1 MSVGDPTTAQ
11 QPPLLSG
18 RIQRRPLLSLKSE
31 HQASES
37 ISPKHETRTAISR
50 TGCTRTTAT
59 RFEVGQQN
67 PNPTDP
73 GHLERG
79 GWSRSPRRAAALSR
93 RPESQIRSAPM
104 KSLIRGGGTWKWVVR
119 AEEEEGKEGVLLTM
133 AAASIQRRP
142 ARGGGGGADRRTPRR
157 GDRDRMRQGDR
168 ANSLRRGERPEPRGG
183 PALSPLLESMRC

>member
-59 RFEVGQQN
+59 RFEVGQQT
-67 PNPTDP
+67 PTP
-73 GHLERG
+73 RTLAIWSEAG
-79 GWSRSPRRAAALSR
+79 GPDRPAEPQLCRAA
-93 RPESQIRSAPM
+93 P
-104 KSLIRGGGTWKWVVR
+104 
-119 AEEEEGKEGVLLTM
+119 
-133 AAASIQRRP
+133 
-142 ARGGGGGADRRTPRR
+142 RTKFGRFR
-157 GDRDRMRQGDR
+157 
-168 ANSLRRGERPEPRGG
+168 
-183 PALSPLLESMRC
+183 